1 MEEQETI
8 EIPTDLL
15 EKESVELSKD
25 NDAISKIVK
34 YLQATRVNVREAEA
48 SGKRI
53 SKKSAVKKVPKK
65 FDKNILDM
73 LVSET
78 WKQQSF

>member
-1 MEEQETI
+1 MSEAETI
-8 EIPTDLL
+8 EIPTELL
-15 EKESVELSKD
+15 EKDSVELS
-25 NDAISKIVK
+25 NDDVAINKIIE
-34 YLQATRVNVREAEA
+34 YLKATRVNVREAEA

-65 FDKNILDM
+65 FEKNILDM

-78 WKQQSF
+78 

>member
-1 MEEQETI
+1 VAINKII
-8 EIPTDLL
+8 E
-15 EKESVELSKD
+15 
-25 NDAISKIVK
+25 
-34 YLQATRVNVREAEA
+34 YLKATRVNVREAEA

-53 SKKSAVKKVPKK
+53 SKKSAVKKAPKK

-78 WKQQSF
+78 

>member
-1 MEEQETI
+1 MSETETI
-8 EIPTDLL
+8 EIPTELL
-15 EKESVELSKD
+15 EKDSVELA
-25 NDAISKIVK
+25 NDDVAINKIIE
-34 YLQATRVNVREAEA
+34 YLKATRVNVREAEA

-53 SKKSAVKKVPKK
+53 SKKSAVKKAPKK

-78 WKQQSF
+78 

>member
-15 EKESVELSKD
+15 ERESLELSND
-25 NDAISKIVK
+25 EDAISKIVK

-78 WKQQSF
+78 

>member
-1 MEEQETI
+1 MSDTTEIQ
-8 EIPTDLL
+8 IPTDLL
-15 EKESVELSKD
+15 EGDSVELS
-25 NDAISKIVK
+25 NDETAIQKIVD
-34 YLQATRVNVREAEA
+34 YLKATRVNVREAES

-53 SKKSAVKKVPKK
+53 SKKSATTKAPKK

-78 WKQQSF
+78 

>member
-15 EKESVELSKD
+15 ERESLELSND
-25 NDAISKIVK
+25 EDAISKIVK

>member
-1 MEEQETI
+1 MSEAETI
-8 EIPTDLL
+8 EIPTELL
-15 EKESVELSKD
+15 EKDSVELS
-25 NDAISKIVK
+25 NDDVAINKIVE

-53 SKKSAVKKVPKK
+53 SKKSAVKKAPKK

-78 WKQQSF
+78 

>member
-1 MEEQETI
+1 MSEAETI
-8 EIPTDLL
+8 EIPTELL
-15 EKESVELSKD
+15 EKDSVELS
-25 NDAISKIVK
+25 NDDVAINKIVE

-53 SKKSAVKKVPKK
+53 SKKSAVKKAPKK
-65 FDKNILDM
+65 FDKSILDM

-78 WKQQSF
+78 

>member
-1 MEEQETI
+1 MSDTTEIQ
-8 EIPTDLL
+8 IPTDLL
-15 EKESVELSKD
+15 ERDSVELS
-25 NDAISKIVK
+25 NDETAIKKIVE
-34 YLQATRVNVREAEA
+34 YLQATRVNVREAES

-53 SKKSAVKKVPKK
+53 SKKSATTKAPKK

-78 WKQQSF
+78 

>member
-1 MEEQETI
+1 MSIEEQETI

-15 EKESVELSKD
+15 ERESLELSND
-25 NDAISKIVK
+25 EDAISKIVK

-78 WKQQSF
+78 

>member
-1 MEEQETI
+1 MSETETI
-8 EIPTDLL
+8 EIPTELL
-15 EKESVELSKD
+15 EKDSIELA
-25 NDAISKIVK
+25 NDDVAINKIIE
-34 YLQATRVNVREAEA
+34 YLKATRINVREAEA

-53 SKKSAVKKVPKK
+53 SKKSAVKKAPKK

-78 WKQQSF
+78 

>member
-1 MEEQETI
+1 MSETETI
-8 EIPTDLL
+8 EIPTELL
-15 EKESVELSKD
+15 EKDSIELA
-25 NDAISKIVK
+25 NDDVAINKIIE
-34 YLQATRVNVREAEA
+34 YLKATRVNVREAEA

-53 SKKSAVKKVPKK
+53 SKKSAVKKAPKK

-78 WKQQSF
+78 

>member
-15 EKESVELSKD
+15 ERESLELSKD

-78 WKQQSF
+78 

>member
-1 MEEQETI
+1 MSEAETI
-8 EIPTDLL
+8 EIPTELL
-15 EKESVELSKD
+15 EKDSVELA
-25 NDAISKIVK
+25 NDDVAINKIIE
-34 YLQATRVNVREAEA
+34 YLKATRVNVREAEA

-78 WKQQSF
+78 

>member
-1 MEEQETI
+1 MSEAETI
-8 EIPTDLL
+8 EIPTELL
-15 EKESVELSKD
+15 EKDSVELS
-25 NDAISKIVK
+25 NDDVAINKIVE
-34 YLQATRVNVREAEA
+34 YLKATRVNVREAEA

-53 SKKSAVKKVPKK
+53 SKKSAVKKAPKK

-78 WKQQSF
+78 

>member
-1 MEEQETI
+1 MSEAETI
-8 EIPTDLL
+8 EIPTELL
-15 EKESVELSKD
+15 EKDSVELS
-25 NDAISKIVK
+25 NDDVAINKIIE
-34 YLQATRVNVREAEA
+34 YLKATRVNVREAEA

-53 SKKSAVKKVPKK
+53 SKKSAVKKAPKK

-78 WKQQSF
+78 

>member
-1 MEEQETI
+1 MSETETI
-8 EIPTDLL
+8 EIPTELL
-15 EKESVELSKD
+15 EKDSVELS
-25 NDAISKIVK
+25 NDDVAINKIIE
-34 YLQATRVNVREAEA
+34 YLKATRVNVREAEA

-53 SKKSAVKKVPKK
+53 SKKSAVKKAPKK

-78 WKQQSF
+78 

>member
-1 MEEQETI
+1 VRTETI
-8 EIPTDLL
+8 EIPTELL
-15 EKESVELSKD
+15 EKDSVELA
-25 NDAISKIVK
+25 NDDVAINKIIE
-34 YLQATRVNVREAEA
+34 YLKATRVNVREAEA

-53 SKKSAVKKVPKK
+53 SKKSAVKKAPKK

-78 WKQQSF
+78 